1 MNGSETGG
9 PRRRRRGR
17 GPGRA
22 APPYIDTPP
31 PPVGSPCRGPEDHLS
46 NVGPAGTRLSEY
58 KRSLIETAVLTTL
71 LQENSHGYALIERVH
86 ELVGDQVYVDPGS
99 VYRILRVLEEAGVVT
114 SSWEPGAA
122 GPQRCTYTLEP
133 SGRDLLRSWAA
144 ILAERGNA
152 LLRLSRIAEERLA

>member
-1 MNGSETGG
+1 MRGPGG
-9 PRRRRRGR
+9 YQRRRRGQ
-17 GPGRA
+17 GPGGPGPRGSG
-22 APPYIDTPP
+22 APPGA
-31 PPVGSPCRGPEDHLS
+31 GSVATG
-46 NVGPAGTRLSEY
+46 GAGEQ
-58 KRSLIETAVLTTL
+58 KRSLIETAL
-71 LQENSHGYALIERVH
+71 LIALIEESGHGYALIERVH

>member
-46 NVGPAGTRLSEY
+46 NVGPTGTRLSEY

-71 LQENSHGYALIERVH
+71 LQENSHGYALIERVQQ
-86 ELVGDQVYVDPGS
+86 LVGTQIYVDPGS
-99 VYRILRVLEEAGVVT
+99 VYRVLRMLEEAGMV
-114 SSWEPGAA
+114 SSTWEAGAA
-122 GPQRCTYTLEP
+122 GPQRRTYAVEP
-133 SGRDLLRSWAA
+133 PGRDLLDSWADA
-144 ILAERGNA
+144 LETNGNA
-152 LLRLSRIAEERLA
+152 LLKLSRLAREQLE